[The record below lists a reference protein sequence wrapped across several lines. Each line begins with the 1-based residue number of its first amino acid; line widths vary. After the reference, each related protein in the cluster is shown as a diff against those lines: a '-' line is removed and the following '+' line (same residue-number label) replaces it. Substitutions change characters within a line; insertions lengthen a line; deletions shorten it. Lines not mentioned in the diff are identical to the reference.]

1 MLRPLT
7 ALLKVWI
14 SRPPLTLLGNPVG
27 VAKLKVLTA
36 IGAQFSEKVSGHV
49 LTPIFIAAFYN

>member
-14 SRPPLTLLGNPVG
+14 SRPPLAPLGNPVG
-27 VAKLKVLTA
+27 VDKLKDLTA
-36 IGAQFSEKVSGHV
+36 IGAQFSKKVSGHV
-49 LTPIFIAAFYN
+49 LTAIFITAFYN